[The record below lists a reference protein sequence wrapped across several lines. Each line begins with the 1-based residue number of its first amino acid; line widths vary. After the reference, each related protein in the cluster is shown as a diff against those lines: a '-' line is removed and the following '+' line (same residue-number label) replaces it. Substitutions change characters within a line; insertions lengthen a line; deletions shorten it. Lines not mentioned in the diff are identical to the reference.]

1 MGGARDWLVR
11 TLQHYAFDIAWVIVL
26 CLLTALGRGLKSK
39 GVKMLEGKE
48 VEGKIGEFGGYSVDV
63 DDKGMIEVAVGV
75 KLDILAEL
83 EKIAAK
89 TGTKIDDAVVDALKK
104 LLGRA

>member
-1 MGGARDWLVR
+1 MARWLADALR
-11 TLQHYAFDIAWVIVL
+11 HYAFDLAGIVVL
-26 CLLTALGRGLKSK
+26 CLATALGRVFFRK

-48 VEGKIGEFGGYSVDV
+48 LEGKIGEFGGYSVDV

-75 KLDILAEL
+75 KLDILHEL

-104 LLGRA
+104 LLGRV